1 MEKVGVF
8 WKIQLLN
15 AEDEESQH
23 RTTGKTSSTKRVR
36 KTAWPVIFQT
46 TMKGVSMK

>member
-1 MEKVGVF
+1 MEKEF

-15 AEDEESQH
+15 AEGSQH

>member
-15 AEDEESQH
+15 ADESQH